1 MTTLDEETKWMFPF
15 FTEEMRDQVI
25 AIVKADLEHAP
36 FLDKF
41 RLDEIVVEPRYDVDD
56 AESVEVYVIFDGTW
70 KSLDPGWTAGMMMR
84 IRPKLA
90 ALGLLGTSLK
100 SFVEKE
106 DWELRDR
113 YRDDNWDDW
122 DDEERDSAEGQ
133 P

>member
-56 AESVEVYVIFDGTW
+56 AESVEVYVIFDGAW